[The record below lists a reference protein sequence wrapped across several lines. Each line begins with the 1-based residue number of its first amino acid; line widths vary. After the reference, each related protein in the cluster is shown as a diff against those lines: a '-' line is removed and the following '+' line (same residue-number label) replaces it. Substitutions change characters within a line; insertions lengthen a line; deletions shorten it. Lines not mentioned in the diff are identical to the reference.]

1 MVRRKRQIEQTNER
15 TVAVAVAT
23 EEKEEEEDNDDDNV
37 DVDVDEETKKKGA
50 VVARCKRLSTGE
62 EAPRPPLHALRKPLG
77 SSMVGEED
85 GEARA
90 VLVPTPTPYLEIGE
104 LTTFHPIRV
113 RTNRASGDN
122 NRKRN
127 VTLNEQNDD
136 DTTTTTTTTINNNN
150 NDDDDDDDDA
160 DANANDDD
168 DDVVGQERRPV
179 DSFDLLVA
187 TMADDEVLFDEVYE
201 LCEIIG
207 K

>member
-1 MVRRKRQIEQTNER
+1 MNER
-15 TVAVAVAT
+15 TVAVAT
-23 EEKEEEEDNDDDNV
+23 EEKEEEEEDDDDDDDN
-37 DVDVDEETKKKGA
+37 VDVDEETKKKGA

-90 VLVPTPTPYLEIGE
+90 VLVATPTPYLEIGE
-104 LTTFHPIRV
+104 LTTFHPIR
-113 RTNRASGDN
+113 
-122 NRKRN
+122 
-127 VTLNEQNDD
+127 NEENDD

-150 NDDDDDDDDA
+150 NNDDDD

-168 DDVVGQERRPV
+168 DHVVGQERRPV

>member
-1 MVRRKRQIEQTNER
+1 MKKTNKTNER
-15 TVAVAVAT
+15 TVAVAT
-23 EEKEEEEDNDDDNV
+23 EEEEEEEEDDDDDDEDDDNV
-37 DVDVDEETKKKGA
+37 DVEEETKKKGA

-113 RTNRASGDN
+113 RTNRVSGDN

-127 VTLNEQNDD
+127 VTLVRYSYRISRN
-136 DTTTTTTTTINNNN
+136 
-150 NDDDDDDDDA
+150 
-160 DANANDDD
+160 
-168 DDVVGQERRPV
+168 
-179 DSFDLLVA
+179 F
-187 TMADDEVLFDEVYE
+187 VL
-201 LCEIIG
+201 
-207 K
+207 